1 MLILML
7 FNPFKVQSTTGTFD
21 VRNALVMNIENRRV
35 CLSAEY
41 VEGHVEPASSFILF
55 RCSMTGTEH
64 NGTIDQTAGCIA
76 VDPNPSYTI
85 IVTDADAEEDINVVA
100 PVTITGVSVPD
111 VTTTTSS
118 TQNTVSSSN
127 TGQYLQQ
134 YIALFDLCNPT
145 ISIN

>member
-1 MLILML
+1 
-7 FNPFKVQSTTGTFD
+7 
-21 VRNALVMNIENRRV
+21 MNKENGRV
-35 CLSAEY
+35 CLSVEY

-55 RCSMTGTEH
+55 RCNSIPAEH
-64 NGTIDQTAGCIA
+64 HGTIDQTAVCIE

-100 PVTITGVSVPD
+100 AVTITGVSVPD

-118 TQNTVSSSN
+118 TQNTVSSSI